1 MPIDT
6 LNNIFPYLTYVVD
19 RNCTASWKLDNR
31 MGHYNIMF
39 LYEGEARFERNDEV
53 YIAKKGD
60 FVFYRPNDIRKA
72 RTFPDRLMKCY
83 AVDFLYTCVEFDKVE
98 WKLKHCELPFKV
110 VSTVSDPYLYSKL
123 VDLFSSLSRLW
134 MNNKQ
139 NNEVKSRSIFAE
151 IIHLLLRYNEC
162 KSYSFSDAKR
172 AEEVINYL
180 TKHYAE
186 RITLEDLSEKM
197 QLSYSYL
204 GSIFK
209 KVTGKPIIE
218 YLIHIRL
225 YKAKELLRDGHSVSD
240 VAYMTGFNDVF
251 YFSKVFKKYENISP
265 SQYRRENINK

>member
-1 MPIDT
+1 
-6 LNNIFPYLTYVVD
+6 
-19 RNCTASWKLDNR
+19 
-31 MGHYNIMF
+31 
-39 LYEGEARFERNDEV
+39 
-53 YIAKKGD
+53 
-60 FVFYRPNDIRKA
+60 
-72 RTFPDRLMKCY
+72 
-83 AVDFLYTCVEFDKVE
+83 
-98 WKLKHCELPFKV
+98 
-110 VSTVSDPYLYSKL
+110 
-123 VDLFSSLSRLW
+123 
-134 MNNKQ
+134 MNSKQ
-139 NNEVKSRSIFAE
+139 NNEIKARSIFAE

-186 RITLEDLSEKM
+186 KITLEELSEKM

-251 YFSKVFKKYENISP
+251 YFSKVFKKYEHISP
-265 SQYRRENINK
+265 SQYRRENINQ

>member
-19 RNCTASWKLDNR
+19 RTVLLLGNLTIAWAITTLCFYTK
-31 MGHYNIMF
+31 
-39 LYEGEARFERNDEV
+39 EARFERNDEV

-151 IIHLLLRYNEC
+151 IIHLLLNYNEC
-162 KSYSFSDAKR
+162 KSYSFSDARR

-180 TKHYAE
+180 AKHYAE

-209 KVTGKPIIE
+209 KVTGKPIIST
-218 YLIHIRL
+218 YHIRL
-225 YKAKELLRDGHSVSD
+225 YKAKKLAGRTSVSD
-240 VAYMTGFNDVF
+240 VAYDGVNDVF
-251 YFSKVFKKYENISP
+251 YFARFSRI
-265 SQYRRENINK
+265 